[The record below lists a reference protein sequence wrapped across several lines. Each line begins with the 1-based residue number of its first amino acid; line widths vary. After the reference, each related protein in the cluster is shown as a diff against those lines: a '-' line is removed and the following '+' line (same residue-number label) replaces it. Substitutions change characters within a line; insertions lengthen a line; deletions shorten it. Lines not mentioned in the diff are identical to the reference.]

1 MAKASIL
8 IVEDEQALA
17 KALKLKF
24 EESGYEVAVAL
35 NGEEALD
42 HLSKDFF
49 DAVVLD
55 ILMPTMDGWDVLKN
69 LQSKGKKI
77 LVLSNLSQD
86 EDIQRAFKL
95 GAIDFAVKSGTS
107 LSGVVE
113 RIDKL
118 IKNDDHGPNA

>member
-17 KALKLKF
+17 KALELKF
-24 EESGYEVAVAL
+24 EESGYKVATAL

-42 HLSKDFF
+42 HLSKGFF
-49 DAVVLD
+49 DVVVLD

-69 LQSKGKKI
+69 LQNKGKKI
-77 LVLSNLSQD
+77 LVLSNLSQN

-95 GAIDFAVKSGTS
+95 GATDFAVKSDTS

-118 IKNDDHGPNA
+118 IKNDDHGSNA